1 MKFKRLLVLFISI
14 CMLPIN
20 VDASRG
26 CCSHHGG
33 VSRCDTSIGKY
44 RCNDV
49 AASLSCVCEGIVQ
62 TTKRKTTKK
71 QTTVRPTTKRTTVK
85 TATARISLITTS
97 TTSHPATVTTIVAT
111 ESITLL
117 QP

>member
-14 CMLPIN
+14 CMLSIN

-26 CCSHHGG
+26 CCSQHNG
-33 VSRCDTSIGKY
+33 VSHCDTSIGKY
-44 RCNDV
+44 RFNDGTV
-49 AASLSCVCEGIVQ
+49 SPSCVCEGIVQ

-71 QTTVRPTTKRTTVK
+71 QTTVRPTPKRTTVK
-85 TATARISLITTS
+85 TATARISSITTS
-97 TTSHPATVTTIVAT
+97 TTSHPDTVTAIVAT

-117 QP
+117 